1 MGQACDAGM
10 GAVVHARGTGTPA
23 GAPLPPGDQPVH
35 FLLGRRGA
43 GRAVPGLAGGEV
55 TALLRSRL
63 GVRNRSDALQH
74 VIVAVALQDFHGDA
88 EDAAERGSGQRWLRG
103 PVAVGAAV
111 DQRAG
116 DEDASVDLPDPFGP
130 RIATFSPCAMDN
142 VTPSGTSPAARPPRP
157 AP

>member
-43 GRAVPGLAGGEV
+43 GRAVPGVAGGEV
-55 TALLRSRL
+55 T
-63 GVRNRSDALQH
+63 
-74 VIVAVALQDFHGDA
+74 VALQDFHGDA
-88 EDAAERGSGQRWLRG
+88 EDAAERGSGQRLLRG
-103 PVAVGAAV
+103 PVAVDAAV

-130 RIATFSPCAMDN
+130 RIATFSPCAMDS
-142 VTPSGTSPAARPPRP
+142 VTPSGTSRPPRRTVP
-157 AP
+157 S